1 MQKDLN
7 IIIIEDDPYARDF
20 MSLLLRRDWRT
31 RVVGEFGSFATIKLQ
46 QALRQQSPPID
57 VIIVDTEM
65 PKDETWP
72 LKVAQIIRL
81 LPAAHIPV
89 VLYTCTAPSVRV
101 LNHILETGGSGYIA
115 KSEILYALASA
126 VSAAANGKFVLTP
139 GTHIL
144 AGELKLPVNTVLLD
158 GTSPAASFTPREKEL
173 TRLGLLFNLAQ
184 RDIADDLFV
193 STDFVAEVMGQIYGK
208 LGLHEILSG
217 EKALDAY
224 FKDEN
229 LLARCRDVLQQAPAS
244 VGNKTGRKVPW
255 MSTLAFHLLTIP
267 GMTEIHLGEE

>member
-1 MQKDLN
+1 MKKELN

-31 RVVGEFGSFATIKLQ
+31 RVVGEFGSYATIKLQ
-46 QALRQQSPPID
+46 QALRQQSPHVD

-72 LKVAQIIRL
+72 FKVAQIIRV
-81 LPAAHIPV
+81 LPAAHTPV
-89 VLYTCTAPSVRV
+89 VIYTCTAPNTRTLS
-101 LNHILETGGSGYIA
+101 HILDVNGGGYIV

-126 VSAAANGKFVLTP
+126 VSAAAAGKFVLTP

-144 AGELKLPVNTVLLD
+144 AGELTLPDNTVLLD

-193 STDFVAEVMGQIYGK
+193 STDFVAEVMGQIYRK
-208 LGLHEILSG
+208 LGLHEIVSG
-217 EKALDAY
+217 EKALEAY

-229 LLARCRDVLQQAPAS
+229 LLARCRDVLQQAPAP
-244 VGNKTGRKVPW
+244 VGGKTGRKVPW

>member
-1 MQKDLN
+1 MKKEIN
-7 IIIIEDDPYARDF
+7 VIIVEDDPYARDF
-20 MSLLLRRDWRT
+20 MSLMLRRDWRT

-46 QALRQQSPPID
+46 QALRQQSPHVD

-72 LKVAQIIRL
+72 FKVAQIIRL
-81 LPAAHIPV
+81 LPTAQIPAV
-89 VLYTCTAPSVRV
+89 IYTCTAPNLRA
-101 LNHILETGGSGYIA
+101 LNHVLDVNGAGYIV

-126 VSAAANGKFVLTP
+126 VSAAAQGKFVLTP

-144 AGELKLPVNTVLLD
+144 AGELNLPDNTALLD
-158 GTSPAASFTPREKEL
+158 GTSPAANFTPREKEL

-193 STDFVAEVMGQIYGK
+193 STDFIAEVMGQIYGK

-217 EKALDAY
+217 EKALEMY

-229 LLARCRDVLQQAPAS
+229 LLARCHDILQQTSAPLA
-244 VGNKTGRKVPW
+244 GRPTRKVPW
-255 MSTLAFHLLTIP
+255 MTTLAFHLLTIP
-267 GMTEIHLGEE
+267 GVTEIHLGKE